1 MWRYALIEAP
11 FGRVGLLA
19 GPAGLARVLL
29 ASGAPSAAV
38 AARLRRLRPEA
49 VPDPEL
55 LPDLQRRIRDY
66 LSGRP
71 QSLEAP
77 LDRSGLTPFQRAVL
91 DACARIPCGRV
102 TTYGELARAIG
113 RPGAARAVGRALAL
127 NPFPLVIPCHRV
139 VARDGSL
146 TGFSADHGIRLK
158 RWLIDLEA
166 GRATT
171 FARRE
176 RACTPG

>member
-19 GPAGLARVLL
+19 GPAGLVRVLL
-29 ASGAPSAAV
+29 ASGTPSAA

-55 LPDLQRRIRDY
+55 LPDLQGRIREY
-66 LSGRP
+66 LAGRP
-71 QSLEAP
+71 QPLEAP
-77 LDRSGLTPFQRAVL
+77 LDRSGLTPFQQVVL
-91 DACARIPCGRV
+91 DACAKIPHGQV
-102 TTYGELARAIG
+102 MTYGELARAIG
-113 RPGAARAVGRALAL
+113 RPGAARAIGRALAL

>member
-1 MWRYALIEAP
+1 MWRFALIEAP

-29 ASGAPSAAV
+29 SSGTESAT
-38 AARLRRLRPEA
+38 AARMQRLRPEA
-49 VPDPEL
+49 VLDPSLLPELQHRIRRYLGGQPEL
-55 LPDLQRRIRDY
+55 L
-66 LSGRP
+66 
-71 QSLEAP
+71 ETP
-77 LDRSGLTPFQRAVL
+77 LDRAGLTPFRWLVL
-91 DACARIPCGRV
+91 KACARIPHGEL
-102 TTYGELARAIG
+102 TTYGALARAIG
-113 RPGAARAVGRALAL
+113 RPDAARAVGRALAL
-127 NPFPLVIPCHRV
+127 NPFPLLVPCHRV

-166 GRATT
+166 GRSAT

-176 RACTPG
+176 RACTPR